1 MQGVGAEQLKRVIES
16 QHGGTATFVQ
26 AMRIVMPKAAQSDW
40 DGVVHVFDLQNN
52 PKAKRAYAW
61 ASSIQGSNKPRY
73 FAVLHA
79 GKVTDPIEAV
89 KAAVGAIKK
98 WGNPGGKK

>member
-26 AMRIVMPKAAQSDW
+26 AMRIVMPKAVQADW
-40 DGVVHVFDLQNN
+40 DGIVHVFDLQNN

-98 WGNPGGKK
+98 WGNPGAKK

>member
-1 MQGVGAEQLKRVIES
+1 MQSVGAEQLKHVIES

-26 AMRIVMPKAAQSDW
+26 AMRIVTPKAVQSDW
-40 DGVVHVFDLQNN
+40 DGIVHVFDLQDN

-61 ASSIQGSNKPRY
+61 AAAIHGSNKPRY

-98 WGNPGGKK
+98 WGNPAKK

>member
-26 AMRIVMPKAAQSDW
+26 AMRIMTPKAAQSDW
-40 DGVVHVFDLQNN
+40 DGIVHVFDLQNN
-52 PKAKRAYAW
+52 PQAKRAYAW
-61 ASSIQGSNKPRY
+61 ASAIQGSNKPRY
-73 FAVLHA
+73 FAVLHT
-79 GKVTDPIEAV
+79 GKVTDPVEAV

-98 WGNPGGKK
+98 WGTPGAKK